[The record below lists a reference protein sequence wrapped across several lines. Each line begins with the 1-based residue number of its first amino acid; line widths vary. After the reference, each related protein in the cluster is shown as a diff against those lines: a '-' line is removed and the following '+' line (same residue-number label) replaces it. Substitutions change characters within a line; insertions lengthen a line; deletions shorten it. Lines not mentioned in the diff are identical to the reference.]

1 MTISITKAREH
12 LYDITNKVIKN
23 NEIVTIT
30 TKNGDAIL
38 ISAENYNSL
47 VETLFLSSDPEYK
60 KSLID
65 GMREP
70 IDDCLNEE
78 DIDWW
83 IL

>member
-78 DIDWW
+78 DIDW
-83 IL
+83 

>member
-1 MTISITKAREH
+1 MTINITKAREH

-38 ISAENYNSL
+38 VSAENYNSL

-60 KSLID
+60 KSLIA
-65 GMREP
+65 GMHES
-70 IDDCLNEE
+70 IYDCLSEE
-78 DIDWW
+78 DIDW
-83 IL
+83 